1 MAIGVIMPA
10 LGMAQETGRLV
21 AWRKREG
28 ESVVA
33 GEPLLDI
40 ETDKVILELESPG
53 DGILAG
59 VKVEDG
65 TEVPV
70 GQIVAWIVSPGETPP
85 VSEEPPNNAP
95 TSESGQHA
103 ISTASVPLT
112 AAARPAEPVD
122 LRISP
127 KARRLARERG
137 VDLGILRGSGAGG
150 EILASDVLA
159 APCVVAGP
167 PSAVETLS
175 AIARLMAER
184 TTLSW
189 TTVPHFFAVRE
200 IAADA
205 LVKLRELLAPTVSHT
220 DILIALVARTL
231 LRHPRLNAS
240 WSAEGIRRNAAVNLA
255 IAIAVKDGVIAPVI
269 RDAHCMP
276 LNDIS
281 ARRRDLTDRAR
292 AGRLRP
298 ADLTDGTFAISN
310 LGMYGVDALSAIVTP
325 PQAAILAVGAIADR
339 VVAVD
344 GSPAVRPTITLTLSS
359 DHRVVDGAAAA
370 MFLRDLAE
378 AIRQPAPSLGAG
390 S

>member
-28 ESVVA
+28 ESVVS

-70 GQIVAWIVSPGETPP
+70 GQIIAWIVSPGETPP
-85 VSEEPPNNAP
+85 PSEEPADGTP
-95 TSESGQHA
+95 TSESGQRA
-103 ISTASVPLT
+103 TTAPPTPLT
-112 AAARPAEPVD
+112 AAASPVESAD

-137 VDLGILRGSGAGG
+137 VDLSVLRGSGAGG
-150 EILASDVLA
+150 EILASDVPA
-159 APCVVAGP
+159 APCVVAAALP
-167 PSAVETLS
+167 AVETLS

-200 IAADA
+200 IDADA
-205 LVKLRELLAPTVSHT
+205 LVKLREHLAPTVSHT

-240 WSAEGIRRNAAVNLA
+240 WGAEGIRPNAAVNLA

-269 RDAHCMP
+269 RDAHCMA

-281 ARRRDLTDRAR
+281 ARRRDLTERAR

-298 ADLTDGTFAISN
+298 ADLADGTFTISN
-310 LGMYGVDALSAIVTP
+310 LGMYGVDAFSAIVTP

-344 GSPAVRPTITLTLSS
+344 GSPAVRPTIALTLSS

-370 MFLRDLAE
+370 IFLRDLAE
-378 AIRQPAPSLGAG
+378 AIRQPACVKIT
-390 S
+390 